1 MNTPINERNKKLGEA
16 VAASMRQ
23 RHFDAYYCESC
34 EEAVSLALSL
44 MPKGTSVGW
53 GGSVSIFQSG
63 LVDAIYSSGDY
74 EILDRAKVLPED
86 RDEFMKRV
94 AFCDTFLASAN
105 AVTEDGQLVNI
116 DGMGG
121 RVSAMIH
128 GPKSVI
134 VIAGVNK
141 IVKTHEDA
149 VSRAHNTAAPINA
162 QRFDINTPC
171 KNSGKCADCKSPDSI
186 CATIVTHRLSKPAGR
201 IKVIIVGENLG
212 F

>member
-1 MNTPINERNKKLGEA
+1 MNKAVVDRNRKLGES
-16 VAASMRQ
+16 VVNSMKQ
-23 RHFDAYYCESC
+23 RHFDAYYCESS
-34 EEAVSLALSL
+34 EEAVALALSL

-53 GGSVSIFQSG
+53 GGSASIAEVGLIDALYASG
-63 LVDAIYSSGDY
+63 EY
-74 EILDRAKVLPED
+74 EILDRSKVSQEE
-86 RDEFMKRV
+86 REEFAKRV

-105 AVTEDGQLVNI
+105 AITEDGQLVNI
-116 DGMGG
+116 DGNGG
-121 RVSAMIH
+121 RVSAMIY

-171 KNSGKCADCKSPDSI
+171 KGSGKCADCKSPDSI
-186 CATIVTHRLSKPAGR
+186 CATIVTHRLSRPAKR
-201 IKVIIVGENLG
+201 IKAIIVGENLG